1 MDITTR
7 KYKFIEDFM
16 RIINSDQMNKLKE
29 LENLLYSEITSEK
42 EDFKL
47 TDEQIK
53 FLDEIRARH
62 ISGESCSMSLD
73 EFRKR
78 FKDTYGVSH

>member
-16 RIINSDQMNKLKE
+16 RIINSDQMSKLKE
-29 LENLLYSEITSEK
+29 LENLLYSEITPEK
-42 EDFKL
+42 QDLNL

-62 ISGESCSMSLD
+62 ISGESNSMSLD

>member
-29 LENLLYSEITSEK
+29 LENLLYSEITSEN

-62 ISGESCSMSLD
+62 ISGESNSLSLD